1 MLIVPAEQKPDF
13 RRPPWVTLALALA
26 CILVFVGYQAG
37 DGERTEAVYSHYI
50 ESGLLEWE
58 EPLLEAFVQAQ
69 GGEYDSESWFWHF
82 GELLSPGF
90 DVAVREHW
98 TISPP
103 DEEWRAAREEF
114 EALRDELSWVRF
126 GLAPAD
132 FDARQLLAH
141 MFMHGGLDH
150 LIGNMIFLLL
160 FGFALE
166 RVLGPALLL
175 GIYLL
180 AGLVA
185 AGLFIVTHAGSH
197 VPLVGAS
204 GAISGLM
211 GAYLGAYGFRR
222 IQFFYIIGFWFG
234 RFTAPALLLFPLWL
248 LNELYGHFFV
258 DGPVAYMAHAGGL
271 LGGLVIALLLRK
283 QSEQVIGKDEATR
296 AREREREEKT
306 ARIRQLLTDLRVDEA
321 LRSAEHAIMNHADEA
336 AYWQIYVECAAHL
349 PRARQHRVYGT
360 VFANAL
366 NKAISMEFLRELL
379 TEYIERHADV
389 PALAGRAGATLARRF
404 FREGSQ
410 RDVDHLLETASRRQ
424 RIDGEYRELLDRLI
438 SFAERNNDRR
448 RAERYRGY
456 LAGMAAA
463 AQS

>member
-1 MLIVPAEQKPDF
+1 
-13 RRPPWVTLALALA
+13 
-26 CILVFVGYQAG
+26 
-37 DGERTEAVYSHYI
+37 
-50 ESGLLEWE
+50 
-58 EPLLEAFVQAQ
+58 
-69 GGEYDSESWFWHF
+69 
-82 GELLSPGF
+82 
-90 DVAVREHW
+90 
-98 TISPP
+98 
-103 DEEWRAAREEF
+103 
-114 EALRDELSWVRF
+114 
-126 GLAPAD
+126 
-132 FDARQLLAH
+132 
-141 MFMHGGLDH
+141 
-150 LIGNMIFLLL
+150 
-160 FGFALE
+160 
-166 RVLGPALLL
+166 
-175 GIYLL
+175 
-180 AGLVA
+180 
-185 AGLFIVTHAGSH
+185 
-197 VPLVGAS
+197 
-204 GAISGLM
+204 
-211 GAYLGAYGFRR
+211 
-222 IQFFYIIGFWFG
+222 YIIGFWFG

-306 ARIRQLLTDLRVDEA
+306 ARIRQLLTDPRVDEA

-410 RDVDHLLETASRRQ
+410 RDVDHLLEPASRRQ